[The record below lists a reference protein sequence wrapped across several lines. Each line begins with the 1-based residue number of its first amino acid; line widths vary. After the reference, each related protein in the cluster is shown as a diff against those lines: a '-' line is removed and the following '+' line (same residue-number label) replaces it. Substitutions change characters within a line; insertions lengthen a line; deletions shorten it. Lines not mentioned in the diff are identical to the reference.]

1 MLVCYSGNA
10 SRERLPHPTAAAIT
24 APSSARF
31 LIRPVPAMTVTRPSF
46 SSPQPLLS
54 NAELRALET
63 QAAVA
68 LPPHTLM
75 ARAGAA
81 AAQWLAARVKPSG
94 KPVWFAI
101 GPGNNGGDALIAAA
115 ELQQLGIAVTGCM
128 PIEGS
133 TDDARWALA
142 QARAAGVQIHVQ
154 PPATN
159 DDRGWIVDG
168 LFGIGLTRPLDGIF
182 ATLATRITTHAQQ
195 HGQVLA
201 LDVPSGLNSDT
212 GAIVGG
218 HTAVT
223 ATHTLTFLGAKPGL
237 YMAHG
242 RDLAGEITVAT
253 LAPLST
259 APPPH
264 AWLNAPALF
273 AEHVPLRTAAS
284 HKGTYGSLAIIG
296 GDTGMCGAP
305 ILAARAALHTGAG
318 KVHVGFV
325 GADAPPYDSPF
336 PELMLHRAEA
346 LPLAAMTAFAIGCGL
361 GTSTRSAH
369 ILHTALQTEIPA
381 LLDADALN
389 LLAITPTLATAV
401 STRGVQGN
409 ASVLTP
415 HPLEAARLLDTDTAT
430 IQRDRLAAARALA
443 ARFTSVIVL
452 KGAGTVIAAPD
463 GRLAVNPT
471 GNAALA
477 TGGTGDVLSG
487 IIAALLAQRL
497 PRYEA
502 ALAGVY
508 LHGLAAET
516 LSGSGPAGLT
526 AGELATSVRALLNQL
541 FYPPRT
547 AQ

>member
-1 MLVCYSGNA
+1 M
-10 SRERLPHPTAAAIT
+10 TAGH
-24 APSSARF
+24 
-31 LIRPVPAMTVTRPSF
+31 PSF
-46 SSPQPLLS
+46 SPPQPLLN

-81 AAQWLAARVKPSG
+81 AAQWLAARIEPGG

-101 GPGNNGGDALIAAA
+101 GPGNNGGDALVAAA
-115 ELQQLGIAVTGCM
+115 KLQQLGIAVNGCM
-128 PIEGS
+128 PVEAG

-142 QARAAGVQIHVQ
+142 QARAAGVQIHTQ
-154 PPATN
+154 PPAAC
-159 DDRGWIVDG
+159 DDCGWVVDG

-182 ATLATRITTHAQQ
+182 AALATRIATYAQQ

-212 GAIVGG
+212 GAIVGDG
-218 HTAVT
+218 AAVT
-223 ATHTLTFLGAKPGL
+223 ATHTLTFLSAKPGL

-242 RDLAGEITVAT
+242 QDLAGEITVAT
-253 LAPLST
+253 LDAVSATPS
-259 APPPH
+259 PSV
-264 AWLNAPALF
+264 WLNAPALF
-273 AEHVPLRTAAS
+273 AEHLPLRMAAS
-284 HKGTYGSLAIIG
+284 HKGTYGNLAIIG

-318 KVHVGFV
+318 KVHVGFA
-325 GADAPPYDSPF
+325 GTDAPPYDPPF
-336 PELMLHRAEA
+336 PELMLQRADT
-346 LPLAAMTAFAIGCGL
+346 LPLDAMTAFAIGCGL
-361 GTSTRSAH
+361 GTGTRGAH
-369 ILHTALQTEIPA
+369 ILLTALQTDIPA

-389 LLAITPTLATAV
+389 LLAITPALAGAV
-401 STRGVQGN
+401 SARGAQGN
-409 ASVLTP
+409 ASILTP
-415 HPLEAARLLDTDTAT
+415 HPLEAARLLSTDTAT

-443 ARFTSVIVL
+443 ARFASVIVL

-463 GRLAVNPT
+463 GRLAINPT

-516 LSGSGPAGLT
+516 LSSNGTGPAGLA
-526 AGELATSVRALLNQL
+526 AGELATTVRAQLNQL

-547 AQ
+547 TR